1 MTHLKNQRRLWYKV
15 EAGEI
20 TLQPNESRE
29 EYDHI
34 MALLSRPDLRNIWN
48 YRLVECSPQQS
59 GQPGV
64 YTTNKKPMMNLFS
77 YGPVK
82 EEEVAQKFDAQGQ
95 PIANPVKTKV
105 QVGEFHWNGKV
116 EGREFQTTLF
126 GGGSKGLTVD
136 EGELTAESTFLQ
148 QQIERRLDPNTKSVA
163 GPLMEMLEVV
173 IAETSISP
181 LLKAFLHREIVDLM
195 KKKPASWG
203 VALSNQLL
211 QDYDSLVGMVKI
223 RIRPTDWMDKKA
235 NEGLSSN
242 LAQFYRRIG
251 KRDYFPEA
259 KFTLGV
265 LESLQKVEFSYT
277 GHADIDGKA
286 RFNGTKPKVFWSL
299 SDSEGGIQ
307 LSNALKSSSLPYSP
321 LVGTTPK
328 LELILSQNYS
338 SANLANGK
346 FGGVEEFLPID
357 FSN

>member
-1 MTHLKNQRRLWYKV
+1 
-15 EAGEI
+15 
-20 TLQPNESRE
+20 
-29 EYDHI
+29 
-34 MALLSRPDLRNIWN
+34 
-48 YRLVECSPQQS
+48 
-59 GQPGV
+59 
-64 YTTNKKPMMNLFS
+64 
-77 YGPVK
+77 
-82 EEEVAQKFDAQGQ
+82 
-95 PIANPVKTKV
+95 
-105 QVGEFHWNGKV
+105 
-116 EGREFQTTLF
+116 
-126 GGGSKGLTVD
+126 
-136 EGELTAESTFLQ
+136 
-148 QQIERRLDPNTKSVA
+148 
-163 GPLMEMLEVV
+163 
-173 IAETSISP
+173 
-181 LLKAFLHREIVDLM
+181 
-195 KKKPASWG
+195 
-203 VALSNQLL
+203 
-211 QDYDSLVGMVKI
+211 
-223 RIRPTDWMDKKA
+223 MDKKA